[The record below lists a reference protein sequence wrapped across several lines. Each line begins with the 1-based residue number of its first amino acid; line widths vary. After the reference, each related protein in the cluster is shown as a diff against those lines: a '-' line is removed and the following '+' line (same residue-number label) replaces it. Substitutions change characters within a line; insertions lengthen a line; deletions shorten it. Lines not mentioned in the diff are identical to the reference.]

1 MNTPSIKQIEF
12 IAKLKDERDITP
24 EMRGLVPKTSQEASL
39 MITTFLACAK
49 KSQPASGVWAEV
61 QDRLALIPTGRYA
74 VPAEDVQRLFPS
86 ATNVLSGNDHLF
98 LKVYRYKQ
106 RLYMV
111 RLYGSVGD
119 FRTERIKPATQ
130 LALAALVRPRALELS
145 QLFGT
150 LFRVCGRCAA
160 PLTDPE
166 SRRLS
171 LGPDCRQVF
180 GL

>member
-1 MNTPSIKQIEF
+1 
-12 IAKLKDERDITP
+12 
-24 EMRGLVPKTSQEASL
+24 
-39 MITTFLACAK
+39 MITSLLASAHLPK
-49 KSQPASGVWAEV
+49 PQNGVWAEV
-61 QDRLALIPTGRYA
+61 QERLNLVPTGRYA
-74 VPAEDVQRLFPS
+74 VPAADVQRLFPN
-86 ATNVLSGNDHLF
+86 APDPVGGNDHLF

-119 FRTERIKPATQ
+119 FRSERLKPTTV
-130 LALAALVRPRALELS
+130 LALAGLVRPRALELS
-145 QLFGT
+145 QLFGQ

>member
-1 MNTPSIKQIEF
+1 MNAPSIKQIEF
-12 IAKLKDERDITP
+12 IAKLKTEREVTP
-24 EMRGLVPKTSQEASL
+24 EVAALVPSTSAEASL
-39 MITTFLACAK
+39 LISNLLASPHLPK
-49 KSQPASGVWAEV
+49 PQNGIWAEV